1 MREEKSLGWEAGIA
15 GTNDILDNKSRRLF
29 FSASMSFQSRNYWV
43 IGVLF
48 ITIYKYSRGLPY
60 IDSLIRSL
68 SEEKKRFPDGE
79 WDRC

>member
-43 IGVLF
+43 IGFYL
-48 ITIYKYSRGLPY
+48 SRYTNIPADY
-60 IDSLIRSL
+60 RTSTA
-68 SEEKKRFPDGE
+68 
-79 WDRC
+79 